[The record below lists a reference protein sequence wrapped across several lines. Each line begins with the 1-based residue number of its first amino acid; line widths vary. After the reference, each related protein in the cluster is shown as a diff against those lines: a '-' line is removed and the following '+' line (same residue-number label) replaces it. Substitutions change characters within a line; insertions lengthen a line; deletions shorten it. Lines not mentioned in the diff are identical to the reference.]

1 MRDSTATIGHTDHVT
16 KIREEIVALAT
27 HARSDVNNIDDPR
40 ARALFETTAEVL
52 LGLAKAY
59 EDYTKGDEPA
69 WNR

>member
-1 MRDSTATIGHTDHVT
+1 MRDSMETIGHTDHVT
-16 KIREEIVALAT
+16 KIREEIVAVAT
-27 HARSDVNNIDDPR
+27 HARSDVDKIDDPR

-59 EDYTKGDEPA
+59 EDYNKGDEPA

>member
-1 MRDSTATIGHTDHVT
+1 MRDSMETIGHTDHVT
-16 KIREEIVALAT
+16 KIREEIVAVAT
-27 HARSDVNNIDDPR
+27 HARSDVDRIDDPR

-59 EDYTKGDEPA
+59 EDYNKGDEPA